1 VTARTRR
8 RDDRPIPAHP
18 YRDTALVFG
27 VMAVVLVVVAVLT
40 GGNLPQ
46 SLAAA
51 ALFFVLATAWS
62 SWKFRVRIREREVA
76 LAAAAAQQGE
86 SGSVH
91 GKPPSVVSTQGQDER
106 AP

>member
-1 VTARTRR
+1 M
-8 RDDRPIPAHP
+8 
-18 YRDTALVFG
+18 LVYG
-27 VMAVVLVVVAVLT
+27 VMAAVLVVVAVLT
-40 GGNLPQ
+40 GGNLPK

-62 SWKFRVRIREREVA
+62 SWKFRARIREREVA

-86 SGSVH
+86 GGPVH
-91 GKPPSVVSTQGQDER
+91 GKPHSVVSTKGQDEG